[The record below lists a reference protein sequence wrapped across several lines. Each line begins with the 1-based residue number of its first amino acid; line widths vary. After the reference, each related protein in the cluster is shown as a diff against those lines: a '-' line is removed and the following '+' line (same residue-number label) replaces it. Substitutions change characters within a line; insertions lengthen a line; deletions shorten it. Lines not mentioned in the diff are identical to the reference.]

1 VNPKYLETLEL
12 DKILERLAEHAAF
25 SAGRE
30 LALALQ
36 PATDLAVVQR
46 RQEQTAEARAL
57 LSVRPGLT
65 LGGVH
70 DVRPLLKSARI
81 GATLEPN
88 ALLDVQSTL
97 LGGKALRRVILADEE
112 QYPVLAA
119 TAQRIGECPKLVA
132 EIGRCINDRGE
143 VVDSA
148 SPALSRIRRELS
160 VAHDRLLDRLNK
172 LLASA
177 ANARYLQEAL
187 VTQRGGRYVV
197 PLKSEFRGRI
207 PGIVHDQSG
216 SGATLFIEPL
226 AVVDLGNQWRQLQLD
241 EQREVERILNAL
253 SAAVGEHAVEIEST
267 VEALAELDMALA
279 KAEYAYQLRAVQ
291 PDLLEPVSA
300 TSAKSSQAPFPEY
313 LHLVRARHPL
323 LPAEAVVP
331 IDVRLG
337 GEFAIV
343 VITGPNTGG
352 KTVALKTVGLLAG
365 MAQCGLQ
372 IPAAEGS
379 SLRVFSGLYADIG
392 DEQSIEQS
400 LSTFSS
406 HMINIIDILG
416 EAGEGSLVLLDEL
429 GAGTD
434 PVEGSALGRAIL
446 SKLLERRVPAM
457 VTTHYTE
464 LKLFAQA
471 TAGVENA
478 AVEFDVR
485 TLSPTYKLSIGSPG
499 QSNAFAIAR
508 RLGLPQEI
516 ISQAEG
522 LISAEDREA
531 DRILDRIRSSRKEI
545 GRAMNAAQTTLAS
558 AREKE
563 EEARRLMREVER
575 QRREWLAEARQQLEV
590 VREEQRRWQETVDRK
605 AVTRQWLDEAAKR
618 LEPVEQAQQA
628 VEAETAALPPVA
640 EPVVAPGRLQ
650 VGDAVWV
657 ESLQQAGQLLT
668 LDGDEA
674 EVQVGAFRARVPVV
688 DLEKRPIPS
697 QVTATER
704 VTVDLSSRPLPGVE
718 LNLRGQR
725 VEEALSELDK
735 YLDDAYLAALPYA
748 RIVHGKGTG
757 ALRDAVREALADH
770 PLVASFRPGE
780 LNEGGEGVTVVTL
793 VRRSSG

>member
-1 VNPKYLETLEL
+1 LNPKYLETLEL
-12 DKILERLAEHAAF
+12 DKIREQVAELTAF
-25 SAGRE
+25 SAGHE
-30 LALALQ
+30 LALALE
-36 PATDLAVVQR
+36 PATDLVEVQR
-46 RQEQTAEARAL
+46 RQSETAEARAL

-81 GATLEPN
+81 GATLEAS

-97 LGGKALRRVILADEE
+97 LGGKALRRAILGEEE

-119 TAQRIGECPKLVA
+119 TAERIEECPKLVT

-143 VVDSA
+143 VVDNA

-172 LLASA
+172 LLGSS

-187 VTQRGGRYVV
+187 VTQRGGRYVI
-197 PLKSEFRGRI
+197 PLKAEFKGRI
-207 PGIVHDQSG
+207 PGIVHDQSA

-253 SAAVGEHAVEIEST
+253 SAAVGEQAAEIEAT
-267 VEALAELDMALA
+267 VEALAQLDVALA
-279 KAEYAYQLRAVQ
+279 KAEYGYQLRAVQ
-291 PDLLEPVSA
+291 PDLLEAVGA
-300 TSAKSSQAPFPEY
+300 TSDKSSSASFPEY
-313 LHLVRARHPL
+313 LHLLHARHPL

-337 GEFAIV
+337 GDFAIV

-352 KTVALKTVGLLAG
+352 KTVALKTVGLLAA

-379 SLRVFSGLYADIG
+379 KLRVFSGLYADIG

-406 HMINIIDILG
+406 HMTNIIAILD

-434 PVEGSALGRAIL
+434 PTEGSALGRAIL
-446 SKLLERRVPAM
+446 TQLLERRVPAM

-508 RLGLPQEI
+508 RLGLPEEI

-522 LISAEDREA
+522 LISAEDKEA
-531 DRILDRIRSSRKEI
+531 DRILDRIRSSRKEV

-563 EEARRLMREVER
+563 KEARRLLREVER
-575 QRREWLAEARQQLEV
+575 QRQELLAEARQQLEA
-590 VREEQRRWQETVDRK
+590 VRDEQRRWQENVERE

-618 LEPVEQAQQA
+618 LEQVEEAQ
-628 VEAETAALPPVA
+628 EAAEATVRPP
-640 EPVVAPGRLQ
+640 PTTQPLAPTERLQ

-657 ESLQQAGQLLT
+657 ESLQQAGQLLA
-668 LDGDEA
+668 LDEDEA
-674 EVQVGAFRARVPVV
+674 EVQVGAFRARVPIV
-688 DLEKRPIPS
+688 DLERRSTPS
-697 QVTATER
+697 QVTGQDR
-704 VTVDLSSRPLPGVE
+704 VTVDLSPRPLPRVE

-780 LNEGGEGVTVVTL
+780 LNEGGDGVTVVTF
-793 VRRSSG
+793 VRRSPG

>member
-12 DKILERLAEHAAF
+12 DKILERLAEHTAF

-30 LALALQ
+30 LALALR
-36 PATDLAVVQR
+36 PATDLAEVQR

-65 LGGVH
+65 LGGVR

-81 GATLEPN
+81 GATLEPS
-88 ALLDVQSTL
+88 ALLDVRSTL
-97 LGGKALRRVILADEE
+97 LGGKALRRVVLSEEE

-119 TAQRIGECPKLVA
+119 TAQRIEECPKLVA
-132 EIGRCINDRGE
+132 EIGRCINDHGE

-160 VAHDRLLDRLNK
+160 VAHDRLLDRLNR
-172 LLASA
+172 LLASST
-177 ANARYLQEAL
+177 NARYLQEAL
-187 VTQRGGRYVV
+187 VTQRGGRYVI

-253 SAAVGEHAVEIEST
+253 SAAVGEHAAEIEST

-291 PDLLEPVSA
+291 PDLLEPVGA
-300 TSAKSSQAPFPEY
+300 TSCQPARAPFPEY
-313 LHLVRARHPL
+313 LRLVRARHPL
-323 LPAEAVVP
+323 LSAEEVVP

-352 KTVALKTVGLLAG
+352 KTVALKTVGLLAA

-372 IPAAEGS
+372 IPAGEGS

-406 HMINIIDILG
+406 HMTNIIAILA

-446 SKLLERRVPAM
+446 SQLLEQRVPAM

-508 RLGLPQEI
+508 RLGLPEEI

-522 LISAEDREA
+522 LISAEDKEA

-545 GRAMNAAQTTLAS
+545 GRAMNVAQTTLAS

-563 EEARRLMREVER
+563 KQARYLLRDAER
-575 QRREWLAEARQQLEV
+575 QRRELLAEARQQLEA
-590 VREEQRRWQETVDRK
+590 VREEQRRWQETVERK

-618 LEPVEQAQQA
+618 LEPAAQAQQA
-628 VEAETAALPPVA
+628 AEAKLAAPPPVV
-640 EPVVAPGRLQ
+640 EPVVTPERLQ
-650 VGDAVWV
+650 VGDEVWV
-657 ESLQQAGQLLT
+657 ESLQQAGHLLT

-688 DLEKRPIPS
+688 DLERRPTPS
-697 QVTATER
+697 QVTAKER

-718 LNLRGQR
+718 LDLRGQR

-757 ALRDAVREALADH
+757 ALRDAVREALGDH
-770 PLVASFRPGE
+770 PLVASFRTGE

-793 VRRSSG
+793 VRPSPG

>member
-1 VNPKYLETLEL
+1 
-12 DKILERLAEHAAF
+12 
-25 SAGRE
+25 
-30 LALALQ
+30 
-36 PATDLAVVQR
+36 
-46 RQEQTAEARAL
+46 
-57 LSVRPGLT
+57 
-65 LGGVH
+65 
-70 DVRPLLKSARI
+70 
-81 GATLEPN
+81 
-88 ALLDVQSTL
+88 LLDVMSTL
-97 LGGKALRRVILADEE
+97 LGGKALRRVILAEQE

-119 TAQRIGECPKLVA
+119 IAGRIEECPKLVA

-160 VAHDRLLDRLNK
+160 VAHDRLFERLNK
-172 LLASA
+172 LLASSS
-177 ANARYLQEAL
+177 NARYLQDAL
-187 VTQRGGRYVV
+187 VTQRGGRYVI
-197 PLKSEFRGRI
+197 PLKAEFKGRI
-207 PGIVHDQSG
+207 PGIVHDQSA

-241 EQREVERILNAL
+241 EQREIERILNAL
-253 SAAVGEHAVEIEST
+253 SVAVGEQAAEIEAT
-267 VEALAELDMALA
+267 VEALAELDLALA
-279 KAEYAYQLRAVQ
+279 KGEYAYNLRAVQ
-291 PDLLEPVSA
+291 PELLAPVGATPDDSA
-300 TSAKSSQAPFPEY
+300 QAPFPEY
-313 LHLVRARHPL
+313 VHLLHARHPL
-323 LPAEAVVP
+323 LPAEGVVP

-337 GEFAIV
+337 GEYAIV
-343 VITGPNTGG
+343 VVTGPNTGG
-352 KTVALKTVGLLAG
+352 KTVALKTVGLLAA

-379 SLRVFSGLYADIG
+379 KLRVFSGLYADIG

-406 HMINIIDILG
+406 HMTNIIAILG

-434 PVEGSALGRAIL
+434 PTEGSALGRAIL
-446 SKLLERRVPAM
+446 TQLLESRIPAM

-485 TLSPTYKLSIGSPG
+485 TLSPTFRLTIGSPG

-508 RLGLPQEI
+508 RLGLPEEI
-516 ISQAEG
+516 ISRAEG
-522 LISAEDREA
+522 LISAEDKEA
-531 DRILDRIRSSRKEI
+531 DRILDRIRNSRKEI
-545 GRAMNAAQTTLAS
+545 GRATHAAQTTLAS
-558 AREKE
+558 AREREK
-563 EEARRLMREVER
+563 EARRLLREVER
-575 QRREWLAEARQQLEV
+575 QRREMLTEARQQLEAL
-590 VREEQRRWQETVDRK
+590 REEQRRWRESVERQ

-618 LEPVEQAQQA
+618 LERVEQAQQA
-628 VEAETAALPPVA
+628 VEAETPPPPAA
-640 EPVVAPGRLQ
+640 EPAMLPETLQ

-657 ESLQQAGQLLT
+657 ESLKQAGQLLA
-668 LDGDEA
+668 LDEDEA
-674 EVQVGAFRARVPVV
+674 EVQVGAFRARVPII
-688 DLEKRPIPS
+688 DLERRPTPS
-697 QVTATER
+697 QAAPQDR
-704 VTVDLSSRPLPGVE
+704 VTVDLSPRPLPTVE

-725 VEEALSELDK
+725 VEEALAELDK

-748 RIVHGKGTG
+748 RVVHGKGTG

-793 VRRSSG
+793 VRRSPG